1 MIPDDERMTAAEFR
15 TVREWLGLTGD
26 ALAAWLGV
34 NPRSA
39 RRWEQGEQPIPDGV
53 RLNIEELEAHTAK
66 NVTAAVSQLMDAPEP
81 TAVVYRDDETFWA
94 AHPEARPLTAQWHR
108 RVIARAAQEVPGL
121 AIDYRD
127 QTR

>member
-15 TVREWLGLTGD
+15 TIREWLGLTGD

-34 NPRSA
+34 NPRSV

-53 RLNIEELEAHTAK
+53 RLNIEQLEAHTAEQ
-66 NVTAAVSQLMDAPEP
+66 VGVAVAQLMDAPEP
-81 TAVVYRDDETFWA
+81 TVRVYHDDAEFWA

-121 AIDYRD
+121 GITYKV
-127 QTR
+127 QQQ